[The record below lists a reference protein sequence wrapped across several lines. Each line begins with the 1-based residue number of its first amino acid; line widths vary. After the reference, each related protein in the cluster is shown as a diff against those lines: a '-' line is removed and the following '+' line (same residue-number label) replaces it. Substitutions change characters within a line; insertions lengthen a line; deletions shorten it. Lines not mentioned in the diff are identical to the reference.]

1 MDFVT
6 SKRMIQEILRDIT
19 LSNGTAAIDRF
30 NGLRDVDAK
39 VREVKMI
46 LSELPS
52 SAGNILNK
60 MENDMDFEA
69 NSRRVRL
76 EALAN
81 YCKTALKFL
90 DNGMMQKKKVLVNAP
105 NLSSLTSHMPNL
117 EDVIRD
123 RWLEAQ
129 KCQHAHA
136 YLASVVMMGS
146 ILEALLLARA
156 SLSQPEAF
164 RSASAPRR
172 KDNTNVPI
180 NSWTLNTLIDVAVD
194 LKWLKIDRGK
204 FGHALRES
212 RNIVHPWAH
221 VSTGADFDEATCI
234 TCWHVLNASVEDLL
248 NSTTQ
253 TL

>member
-1 MDFVT
+1 MDLAT
-6 SKRMIQEILRDIT
+6 SQHMIQEILRDIT
-19 LSNGTAAIDRF
+19 LPDGTAAIDRF
-30 NGLRDVDAK
+30 TNLRDVDAK

-46 LSELPS
+46 LGELPS
-52 SAGNILNK
+52 SASSILIN
-60 MENDMDFEA
+60 MEKDMDFEA

-76 EALAN
+76 EALGH
-81 YCKTALKFL
+81 YCKTVLKFL
-90 DNGMMQKKKVLVNAP
+90 NNGIIKKKQVLVNAP
-105 NLSSLTSHMPNL
+105 KMSSLTSHMPNL
-117 EDVIRD
+117 EDVICD

-129 KCQHAHA
+129 KCQHAQA

-164 RSASAPRR
+164 RSPSAPRK
-172 KDNTNVPI
+172 KDGTNVPI

-221 VSTGADFDEATCI
+221 VSTGANFDEATCT
-234 TCWHVLNASVEDLL
+234 TCWHVLNASVGDLL
-248 NSTTQ
+248 ASVN
-253 TL
+253 